1 MPAAT
6 LELRDVPRSDPF
18 ETIRKGIRVL
28 SPKVGIIRELGGG
41 VHFHGDP
48 ECFVIGNH
56 VCDPSRFTPQP
67 HHRDRSGSAGLG
79 IENALAAAI
88 GEAVERYC
96 MRFYW
101 DDELVL
107 GSYDELKDRYDL
119 VHPRMTRLHTQEQ
132 IDARA
137 RGKSIGGYLRQVVL
151 NEDVPVRWT
160 WGYSLTEHKPKL
172 VPAHMVYLPYL
183 TAPGEALAGWNSS
196 TGLAAG
202 NTLEEAILSGICEW
216 VERDAFV
223 ICWLNRMVP
232 RRIEVDDPG
241 IVRLLEERFQVGDP
255 QVDLRIFDTTLDIR
269 IPSILVWMRR
279 PMDFGL
285 GCFVGAACRTTA
297 RDACQK
303 ALIELA
309 QCVPYGRLSLLQ
321 YRNWTP
327 REDFSDI
334 WTFDRHSIFYMKRP
348 DLIEESFRF
357 LHEAQVEARLS
368 DLPDLSTGSV
378 LGDIEA
384 TVNELGRH
392 GYEVVVVDLTTED
405 VREAGLHAVRVVV
418 PGLQNL
424 HGNHN
429 WPCLAVERTYTVP
442 RTLGWERRGWRA
454 EDGLNPF
461 PHPFP

>member
-1 MPAAT
+1 VDAPGFQ
-6 LELRDVPRSDPF
+6 LRDVPVSDPF
-18 ETIRKGIRVL
+18 ETIRKGLRLL

-41 VHFHGDP
+41 VHFTGDP

-56 VCDPSRFTPQP
+56 VCDPSRFTKQP
-67 HHRDRSGSAGLG
+67 YHKDRSGSAGLA
-79 IENALAAAI
+79 IEHALAAAI

-107 GSYDELKDRYDL
+107 GTYRELSRTYDL
-119 VHPRMTRLHTQEQ
+119 VHPRATRLHTQEQ

-137 RGKSIGGYLRQVVL
+137 KTAIGGVARQVVL
-151 NEDVPVRWT
+151 DDDVPIRWT
-160 WGYSLTEHKPKL
+160 WGYSLTDQKPKL
-172 VPAHMVYLPYL
+172 VPAHMVYLPYRTL
-183 TAPGEALAGWNSS
+183 KGEARVGWNSS

-223 ICWLNRMVP
+223 ICWLNRGVP
-232 RRIEVDDPG
+232 RRIEVDDS
-241 IVRLLEERFQVGDP
+241 VVKQLLEERFQVDDP
-255 QVDLRIFDTTLDIR
+255 HVDLRIFDTTLDIQ

-285 GCFVGAACRTTA
+285 GCFVGAACRTTP
-297 RDACQK
+297 RGACTK
-303 ALIELA
+303 ALVELA
-309 QCVPYGRLSLLQ
+309 QCVPYGRLSLQQ
-321 YRNWTP
+321 YENWVP
-327 REDFSDI
+327 KEDFTDI
-334 WTFDRHSIFYMKRP
+334 WSFDRHSIFYMKRP

-357 LHEAQVEARLS
+357 LAEAKIEGKLS
-368 DLPDLSTGSV
+368 DLPDLSTGNV
-378 LGDIEA
+378 RADVDK
-384 TVNELGRH
+384 TVVELARH
-392 GYEVVVVDLTTED
+392 GYETLVVDLTTPD
-405 VREAGLHAVRVVV
+405 VQEAGLHAVRVLV

-442 RTLGWERRGWRA
+442 RTLGWESRGWRA